1 MKRRSNCLCGYE
13 GRVDHVNQHKLKC
26 KAYPIIEKLESEKI
40 QLETQ
45 CTILKTQLTNPES
58 TVALKIEIEKLR
70 KDNNKL
76 HESNEKLHAEIYK
89 KNAKIQKLMKEP
101 KNVTNNFNILNI
113 CPFGQEPPIQHED
126 VKPLLTLP
134 AKSVPKYIQM
144 KHFTS
149 SDTKNVCLT
158 NVRGNTIQVVEED
171 QYGTRKWVQHRG
183 QSPL

>member
-1 MKRRSNCLCGYE
+1 
-13 GRVDHVNQHKLKC
+13 
-26 KAYPIIEKLESEKI
+26 
-40 QLETQ
+40 
-45 CTILKTQLTNPES
+45 
-58 TVALKIEIEKLR
+58 
-70 KDNNKL
+70 
-76 HESNEKLHAEIYK
+76 
-89 KNAKIQKLMKEP
+89 MKEP

-113 CPFGQEPPIQHED
+113 CPFGQEPAIQHED

-171 QYGTRKWVQHRG
+171 QDGTRKWVQRDRNQTIYDMTESNLEELKEKHKALRVAVWKQWYEESGLSGNGYYKTDAWKEIQKQVELLLLNNRIRG
-183 QSPL
+183 QAPL